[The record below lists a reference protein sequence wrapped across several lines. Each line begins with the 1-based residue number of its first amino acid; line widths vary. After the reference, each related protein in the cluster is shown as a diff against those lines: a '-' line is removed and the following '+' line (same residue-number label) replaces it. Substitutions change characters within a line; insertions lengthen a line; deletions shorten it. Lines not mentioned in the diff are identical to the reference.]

1 MRTSPALLLLLL
13 PLIASQEEDGM
24 FTSSTDLNMLLDTEA
39 ELVDKLNTYVNE
51 EEIRIEKLKK
61 LVKNYQTMRDNAE
74 EAGDKFVGN
83 PLNSFL
89 LIKKLTSDWK
99 QVQGLIQNSVGSLSS
114 FTSHCNSC
122 RSFDKIFQ
130 HFLKL
135 KFYCLHLKCSICNS
149 SEVYISD

>member
-39 ELVDKLNTYVNE
+39 ELVDKLNTYVAE

-74 EAGDKFVGN
+74 
-83 PLNSFL
+83 
-89 LIKKLTSDWK
+89 
-99 QVQGLIQNSVGSLSS
+99 
-114 FTSHCNSC
+114 
-122 RSFDKIFQ
+122 
-130 HFLKL
+130 
-135 KFYCLHLKCSICNS
+135 
-149 SEVYISD
+149 